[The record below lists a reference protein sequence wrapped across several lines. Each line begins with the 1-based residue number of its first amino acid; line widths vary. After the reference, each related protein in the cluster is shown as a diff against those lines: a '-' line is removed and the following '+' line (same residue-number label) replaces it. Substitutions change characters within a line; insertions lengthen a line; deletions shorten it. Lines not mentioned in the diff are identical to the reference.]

1 MWPFVIRAFKGDR
14 HINLFLYNDD
24 RFTAYKTA
32 YVGLSLNIL
41 ETGTL
46 NTASLVAFSGTEYRR
61 RNGII
66 ILLDTFLYDY
76 YRRECCLDYLGPRG
90 VGLSLPRR

>member
-1 MWPFVIRAFKGDR
+1 MWPFVIRAFKGGR

-24 RFTAYKTA
+24 RFTTYKTA
-32 YVGLSLNIL
+32 YVGLCLNIL

-66 ILLDTFLYDY
+66 ILLDTFCMIPTEENAVWIIWDPK
-76 YRRECCLDYLGPRG
+76 G
-90 VGLSLPRR
+90 